1 MKETIFF
8 FIHRHMKHF
17 NLYMMGLALISSV
30 CATAQ
35 THQALP
41 QPVPGVKAQQLFK
54 KANSR
59 AEAQRPDTK
68 PTYALLTKGVR
79 MVPLAQIAKTQRT
92 EKADEMVKKTLLTGW
107 SKTENNGT
115 PETGKITYDKYGRF
129 SVVDYGSYKDLYTY
143 TTDAT
148 GAKWTTKLVRRQ
160 TGDYIENLY
169 KEERTLDANGHV
181 TKRSIYDNRYGDKDL
196 TLKEE
201 YEYDYGQDPNGVE
214 VKSVS
219 YDMYDGINQPND
231 ATLRKWFAPTKSYIE
246 VVYYPREEKVEI
258 VVDRTNYIIKKYS
271 KNDNG
276 DWELSREEYHYYS
289 AEGRDLGQM
298 ECSYAN
304 GTIYNGSGNRT
315 ELQPDTPEAGF
326 TTEIDYVMYPYTEP
340 TNTWVYNGKKVY
352 SNNYELPKTQAN
364 GDFSNKRYKYD
375 TSKGAWVLT
384 AAQTGTWTPE
394 GLLQETYEEYE
405 NGELEWRETGLYKY
419 SATGEE
425 EGYVL
430 PFKNGGYVIETDI
443 AGVDGSYYT
452 FYDKNHNVTRR
463 LRAIYTAGK
472 DSGSDSYEST
482 VPEEHI
488 YEELKNGKWVTVT
501 TDLLIGDGDNH
512 LEVKFNDKGQM
523 TQWDEYEN
531 GFHTEHV
538 VYTYLDNGYIEES
551 YDTETNKVDEYTKV
565 TIDAA
570 NVVTYINYEYNSS
583 GKIIW
588 GEKCVTYPTG
598 KQLYYKWSSDL
609 QDYQLVSTT
618 AKTLTT
624 TAADGTK
631 TSIYR
636 YVDDNGNVV
645 ETRKES
651 YYYKDDVQRS
661 ETYNKVDGQWV
672 GEEKREEEPV
682 TAPHFEVLDP
692 QDPTACNDEYFYPYD
707 GDEEEDVFP
716 NSTTNSTYWGW
727 KDGQWVV
734 TSQNNIVYSQPDDN
748 TLVQTT
754 TYLSDQT
761 ADNRDPRYEKE
772 TYYDSR
778 KRDSRNNLVEHKYGS
793 TILEIYDGTTTQNS
807 QSEVIDSYTYN
818 DEGLLTS
825 HKHEE
830 YSGQASDA
838 SASAARAAG
847 TLQLTRSTV
856 TNYYYTELNV
866 VNGIT
871 ATTADAAKPAF
882 SVSGRTV
889 SVAGKAAAISLYTLD
904 GQLVANSA
912 TGHVEAPANGAFIA
926 VSGAAKCKI
935 VVK

>member
-1 MKETIFF
+1 
-8 FIHRHMKHF
+8 MKHF

-276 DWELSREEYHYYS
+276 DWELSGEEYHYYS

-364 GDFSNKRYKYD
+364 GDFSYKRYKYD

-452 FYDKNHNVTRR
+452 FYDKNHNVTRQ
-463 LRAIYTAGK
+463 LRAIYKDGK
-472 DSGSDSYEST
+472 DSGDDAYEST
-482 VPEEHI
+482 VPEEVI

-588 GEKCVTYPTG
+588 GKKCVTYPTG

-904 GQLVANSA
+904 GQLVATSA

>member
-1 MKETIFF
+1 
-8 FIHRHMKHF
+8 MKHF

-35 THQALP
+35 TQQALP

-54 KANSR
+54 KANSSR
-59 AEAQRPDTK
+59 PAAQRPDTK
-68 PTYALLTKGVR
+68 TTYALPTKGVR

-276 DWELSREEYHYYS
+276 DWELSGEEYHYYS

-364 GDFSNKRYKYD
+364 GDFSCKRYKYD

-463 LRAIYTAGK
+463 LRAIYKDGK

>member
-1 MKETIFF
+1 
-8 FIHRHMKHF
+8 MKHF

-54 KANSR
+54 KANSSR
-59 AEAQRPDTK
+59 PAAQRPDTK
-68 PTYALLTKGVR
+68 TTYALPTKGVR

-219 YDMYDGINQPND
+219 YDLYDGINQPND

-384 AAQTGTWTPE
+384 SAETGTWTPE

-463 LRAIYTAGK
+463 LRAIYKDGK

-889 SVAGKAAAISLYTLD
+889 SVAGKAAAIILYTLD
-904 GQLVANSA
+904 GQLVATSA
-912 TGHVEAPANGAFIA
+912 TGHVVAPANGAFIA

>member
-1 MKETIFF
+1 
-8 FIHRHMKHF
+8 MKHF

-54 KANSR
+54 KANSNR

-68 PTYALLTKGVR
+68 PTYALPTKGVR

-143 TTDAT
+143 TTDAS
-148 GAKWTTKLVRRQ
+148 GAKWTSKLVRRQ

-271 KNDNG
+271 KKDRT

-463 LRAIYTAGK
+463 LRAIYKDGK
-472 DSGSDSYEST
+472 DSGDDAYEST
-482 VPEEHI
+482 VPEERI
-488 YEELKNGKWVTVT
+488 YEEWKNGKWVAVT
-501 TDLLIGDGDNH
+501 SDLMIGDGDNH
-512 LEVKFNDKGQM
+512 MEVKFNANGQM

-716 NSTTNSTYWGW
+716 NSSTNSTYWGW

-904 GQLVANSA
+904 GQLVATSA

>member
-1 MKETIFF
+1 
-8 FIHRHMKHF
+8 MKHF

-54 KANSR
+54 KANSSR
-59 AEAQRPDTK
+59 PAAQRPDTK
-68 PTYALLTKGVR
+68 TTYALPTKGVR
-79 MVPLAQIAKTQRT
+79 MVPLAQIAKTQRA

-181 TKRSIYDNRYGDKDL
+181 TKRSIYDNRYGEKDL

-271 KNDNG
+271 KKDRT

-364 GDFSNKRYKYD
+364 GDFSCKRYKYD

-463 LRAIYTAGK
+463 LRAIYKDGK

-512 LEVKFNDKGQM
+512 LEVKFNAKGQM

-904 GQLVANSA
+904 GQLVASSA

>member
-1 MKETIFF
+1 
-8 FIHRHMKHF
+8 MKHF
-17 NLYMMGLALISSV
+17 NLYMMGLALITSV

-35 THQALP
+35 TYQSLP
-41 QPVPGVKAQQLFK
+41 QPIPGVKAQQLFK
-54 KANSR
+54 KTNSSR
-59 AEAQRPDTK
+59 PAAQRPDTQTTNA
-68 PTYALLTKGVR
+68 PHIKGVR
-79 MVPLAQIAKTQRT
+79 MVPLAQIVKAQRAK
-92 EKADEMVKKTLLTGW
+92 KADEMVKKTLPTSW
-107 SKTENNGT
+107 TKTENNGT

-129 SVVDYGSYKDLYTY
+129 SVVDYGTYKDLYTY
-143 TTDAT
+143 DTNET
-148 GAKWTTKLVRRQ
+148 GSKWSKKLVRRQ
-160 TGDYIENLY
+160 RGENTVDHY
-169 KEERTLDANGHV
+169 KEERTFDQ
-181 TKRSIYDNRYGDKDL
+181 YNRVSTIKVYSDKYEPIFML
-196 TLKEE
+196 VEE
-201 YEYDYGQDPNGVE
+201 REYDYSHNAEGVE
-214 VKSVS
+214 VKNIDYIPNNDVH
-219 YDMYDGINQPND
+219 QPGQVEM
-231 ATLRKWFAPTKSYIE
+231 LKWFAPTQSYISITYDAQYEE
-246 VVYYPREEKVEI
+246 VELEVNG
-258 VVDRTNYIIKKYS
+258 TNYTLKRYS
-271 KNDNG
+271 KNRAN
-276 DWELSREEYHYYS
+276 ELVLTGTEEHYFTADGRELGYLKCSYFDGRISYR
-289 AEGRDLGQM
+289 EGRK
-298 ECSYAN
+298 
-304 GTIYNGSGNRT
+304 T
-315 ELQPDTPEAGF
+315 EILPNTPEVGF
-326 TTEIDYVMYPYTEP
+326 TTEIKYQASSYLETANEWTYSEKRVYT
-340 TNTWVYNGKKVY
+340 
-352 SNNYELPKTQAN
+352 NNQDLPKIQAN
-364 GDFSNKRYKYD
+364 GDRSYKQYSYNTD
-375 TSKGAWVLT
+375 KAEWVLKRNKT
-384 AAQTGTWTPE
+384 EEWTSEGFLKETWE
-394 GLLQETYEEYE
+394 KYYDD
-405 NGELEWRETGLYKY
+405 GELDSRETGIIKY
-419 SATGEE
+419 SAQGEE
-425 EGYVL
+425 EGYVM
-430 PFKNGGYVIETDI
+430 PFKNGGYVMETDI
-443 AGVDGSYYT
+443 PGVDGSYLT
-452 FYDKNHNVTRR
+452 FYDKNHNVTRQ
-463 LRAIYTAGK
+463 LRAIYK
-472 DSGSDSYEST
+472 DEKGDYVYEST
-482 VPEEHI
+482 VPEETI
-488 YEELKNGKWVTVT
+488 YEELKNGKWVPVT
-501 TDLLIGDGDNH
+501 TDLMLGDGDNH
-512 LEVKFNDKGQM
+512 MEVKFNAKGQM

-531 GFHTEHV
+531 GLHTEHV

-551 YDTETNKVDEYTKV
+551 YNTETNRVDEYTQV

-609 QDYQLVSTT
+609 QDYKLVSTS

-636 YVDDNGNVV
+636 EIDDNGNVV

-651 YYYKDDVQRS
+651 YYYKDDAQRR

-672 GEEKREEEPV
+672 GEEKSEQVPV
-682 TAPHFEVLDP
+682 TAPQFEVLDL

-707 GDEEEDVFP
+707 SDEEEDVFP
-716 NSTTNSTYWGW
+716 SSSTNHTSWGW
-727 KDGQWVV
+727 KDGQWAIRDQE
-734 TSQNNIVYSQPDDN
+734 TTVYSQPDDN

-847 TLQLTRSTV
+847 TLQLKRSTV
-856 TNYYYTELNV
+856 TNYYYTELDV

-871 ATTADAAKPAF
+871 ATTADATKPAF
-882 SVSGRTV
+882 AVSGRTV
-889 SVAGKAAAISLYTLD
+889 SAVGKSAAISLYTLD
-904 GQLVANSA
+904 GQLVATSA
-912 TGHVEAPANGAFIA
+912 TGHVEAPVDGIFIA

>member
-1 MKETIFF
+1 
-8 FIHRHMKHF
+8 MKHF

-463 LRAIYTAGK
+463 LRAIYKDGK

-512 LEVKFNDKGQM
+512 LEVKFNAKGQM

-904 GQLVANSA
+904 GQLVATSA

>member
-1 MKETIFF
+1 
-8 FIHRHMKHF
+8 MKHF

-68 PTYALLTKGVR
+68 PNYALPTKGVR

-148 GAKWTTKLVRRQ
+148 GAKWTTKLVCRQ

-219 YDMYDGINQPND
+219 YDLYDGINQPND

-463 LRAIYTAGK
+463 LRAIYKDGK

-512 LEVKFNDKGQM
+512 LEVKFNAKGQM

-904 GQLVANSA
+904 GQLVATSA

>member
-1 MKETIFF
+1 
-8 FIHRHMKHF
+8 MKHF

-54 KANSR
+54 KANSSR
-59 AEAQRPDTK
+59 PAAQRPDTK
-68 PTYALLTKGVR
+68 TTYALPTKGVR

-276 DWELSREEYHYYS
+276 DWELSGEEYHYYS

-463 LRAIYTAGK
+463 LRAIYKDGK

-512 LEVKFNDKGQM
+512 LEVKFNAKGQM

>member
-1 MKETIFF
+1 
-8 FIHRHMKHF
+8 MKHF

-54 KANSR
+54 KANSNR

-68 PTYALLTKGVR
+68 PTYALPTKGVR

-271 KNDNG
+271 KKDNG

-364 GDFSNKRYKYD
+364 GDFSCKRYKYD

-463 LRAIYTAGK
+463 LRAIYKDGK

-904 GQLVANSA
+904 GQLVATSA

>member
-1 MKETIFF
+1 
-8 FIHRHMKHF
+8 MKHF

-68 PTYALLTKGVR
+68 PTYAIHTKGVR
-79 MVPLAQIAKTQRT
+79 MVPLAQIAKAQRAK
-92 EKADEMVKKTLLTGW
+92 KADEMVKKTLLTGW

-219 YDMYDGINQPND
+219 YDLYDGINQPND

-463 LRAIYTAGK
+463 LRAIYKDGK

-512 LEVKFNDKGQM
+512 LEVKFNAKGQM

>member
-1 MKETIFF
+1 
-8 FIHRHMKHF
+8 MKHF

-219 YDMYDGINQPND
+219 YDLYDGINQPND

-364 GDFSNKRYKYD
+364 GDFSCKRYKYD

-463 LRAIYTAGK
+463 LRAIYKDGK
-472 DSGSDSYEST
+472 DSGDDAYEST
-482 VPEEHI
+482 VPEERI
-488 YEELKNGKWVTVT
+488 YEEWKNGKWVAVT
-501 TDLLIGDGDNH
+501 SDLMIGDGDNH
-512 LEVKFNDKGQM
+512 LEVKFNAKGQM

-682 TAPHFEVLDP
+682 TAPPFEVLDP

-734 TSQNNIVYSQPDDN
+734 TRQKNIVYSQPDDN

-904 GQLVANSA
+904 GQLVASSA
-912 TGHVEAPANGAFIA
+912 TGHVEAPADGIFIA

>member
-1 MKETIFF
+1 
-8 FIHRHMKHF
+8 MKHF

-41 QPVPGVKAQQLFK
+41 QPVPGVKVQQLFK

-68 PTYALLTKGVR
+68 PTYALPTKGVR
-79 MVPLAQIAKTQRT
+79 MVPLAQIAKAQRAK
-92 EKADEMVKKTLLTGW
+92 KADEMVKKTLLTGW

-219 YDMYDGINQPND
+219 YDLYDGINQPND

-276 DWELSREEYHYYS
+276 DWELSGEEYHYYS

-463 LRAIYTAGK
+463 LRAIYKDGK
-472 DSGSDSYEST
+472 DSGDDAYEST
-482 VPEEHI
+482 VPEERI
-488 YEELKNGKWVTVT
+488 YEEWKNSKWVAVT
-501 TDLLIGDGDNH
+501 SDLLIGDGDNH
-512 LEVKFNDKGQM
+512 LEVKFNAKGQM

-588 GEKCVTYPTG
+588 GKKCVTYPTG

-682 TAPHFEVLDP
+682 TAPHFEVIDP

-716 NSTTNSTYWGW
+716 NSSTNSTYWGW

-904 GQLVANSA
+904 GQLVATSA
-912 TGHVEAPANGAFIA
+912 TGHVEAPADGIFIA

>member
-1 MKETIFF
+1 
-8 FIHRHMKHF
+8 MKHF

-68 PTYALLTKGVR
+68 PTYALPTKGVR

-201 YEYDYGQDPNGVE
+201 YEYDYSQSPNGVE

-219 YDMYDGINQPND
+219 YDLYDGINQPND

-271 KNDNG
+271 KNENG
-276 DWELSREEYHYYS
+276 DWELSGEEYHYYS

-304 GTIYNGSGNRT
+304 GTIYNGSGNMT

-364 GDFSNKRYKYD
+364 GDFSCKRYKYD

-463 LRAIYTAGK
+463 LRAIYKDGK

-734 TSQNNIVYSQPDDN
+734 TRQNNIVYSQPDDN

-904 GQLVANSA
+904 GQLVATSA

>member
-1 MKETIFF
+1 
-8 FIHRHMKHF
+8 MKHF

-68 PTYALLTKGVR
+68 PTYALPTKGVR
-79 MVPLAQIAKTQRT
+79 MVPLAQIAKTQRA

-276 DWELSREEYHYYS
+276 DWELSGEEYHYYS

-364 GDFSNKRYKYD
+364 GDFSCKRYKYD

-452 FYDKNHNVTRR
+452 FYDKNHNVTRQ
-463 LRAIYTAGK
+463 LRAIYKDGK

-512 LEVKFNDKGQM
+512 LEVKFNAKGQM

-583 GKIIW
+583 CKIIW

-748 TLVQTT
+748 TLVQIT

-889 SVAGKAAAISLYTLD
+889 SVAGKAAGKAAAISLYTLD
-904 GQLVANSA
+904 GQLVATSA

>member
-1 MKETIFF
+1 
-8 FIHRHMKHF
+8 MKHF

-54 KANSR
+54 KANSNR
-59 AEAQRPDTK
+59 AEAQRPNTK
-68 PTYALLTKGVR
+68 PTYAIHTKGVR
-79 MVPLAQIAKTQRT
+79 IVPLAQIAKAQRA
-92 EKADEMVKKTLLTGW
+92 EKADEMVKKTLLTSW
-107 SKTENNGT
+107 SYSEDNGT

-276 DWELSREEYHYYS
+276 DWELSGEEYHYYS

-452 FYDKNHNVTRR
+452 FYDKNHNVTRQ
-463 LRAIYTAGK
+463 LRAIYKDGK
-472 DSGSDSYEST
+472 DSGDDAYEST
-482 VPEEHI
+482 VPEEVI

-651 YYYKDDVQRS
+651 YYYKDGVQRS

-748 TLVQTT
+748 TLVQIT

-904 GQLVANSA
+904 GQLVATSA

>member
-1 MKETIFF
+1 
-8 FIHRHMKHF
+8 MKHF

-54 KANSR
+54 KANSNR

-68 PTYALLTKGVR
+68 PTYALPTKGVR

-143 TTDAT
+143 TTDAS
-148 GAKWTTKLVRRQ
+148 GAKWTSKLVRRQ

-219 YDMYDGINQPND
+219 YDLYDGINQPND

-463 LRAIYTAGK
+463 LRAIYKDGK

-482 VPEEHI
+482 MPEEHI

-512 LEVKFNDKGQM
+512 LEVKFNAKGQM

-904 GQLVANSA
+904 GQLVATSA

>member
-8 FIHRHMKHF
+8 LNHRLMKHF

-41 QPVPGVKAQQLFK
+41 QPVPGVKVQQLFK

-68 PTYALLTKGVR
+68 PTYALPTKGVR
-79 MVPLAQIAKTQRT
+79 MVPLAQIAKTQRAK
-92 EKADEMVKKTLLTGW
+92 KADEMVKKTLLTSW
-107 SKTENNGT
+107 SYSEDNGT
-115 PETGKITYDKYGRF
+115 PETSKITYDKYGRF

-201 YEYDYGQDPNGVE
+201 YEYDYSQSPNGVE

-219 YDMYDGINQPND
+219 YDLYDGINQPND

-276 DWELSREEYHYYS
+276 DWELSGEEYHYYS

-364 GDFSNKRYKYD
+364 GDLSYKRYKYD

-463 LRAIYTAGK
+463 LRAIYKDGK

-482 VPEEHI
+482 VPEEVI

-904 GQLVANSA
+904 GQLVATSA

>member
-1 MKETIFF
+1 
-8 FIHRHMKHF
+8 MKHF

-68 PTYALLTKGVR
+68 PTYALPTKGVR

-92 EKADEMVKKTLLTGW
+92 EKADEMVKKTLLTSW

-219 YDMYDGINQPND
+219 YDLYDGINQPND

-276 DWELSREEYHYYS
+276 DWELSGEEYHYYS

-463 LRAIYTAGK
+463 LRAIYKDGK

-512 LEVKFNDKGQM
+512 LEVKFNAKGQM

-904 GQLVANSA
+904 GQLVATSA

>member
-1 MKETIFF
+1 
-8 FIHRHMKHF
+8 MKHF

-54 KANSR
+54 KANSSR
-59 AEAQRPDTK
+59 PAAQRPDTK
-68 PTYALLTKGVR
+68 TTYALPTKGVR
-79 MVPLAQIAKTQRT
+79 MVPLAQIAKTQRA

-463 LRAIYTAGK
+463 LRAIYKDGK

-512 LEVKFNDKGQM
+512 LEVKFNAKGQM

-871 ATTADAAKPAF
+871 AITADAAKPAF

-904 GQLVANSA
+904 GQLVATSA

>member
-1 MKETIFF
+1 
-8 FIHRHMKHF
+8 MKHF

-54 KANSR
+54 KANSNR
-59 AEAQRPDTK
+59 AEAQRPNTK
-68 PTYALLTKGVR
+68 PTYAIHTKGVR

-271 KNDNG
+271 KNENG
-276 DWELSREEYHYYS
+276 DWELSGEEYHYYS

-364 GDFSNKRYKYD
+364 GDFSCKRYKYD

-443 AGVDGSYYT
+443 TGVDGSYYT

-463 LRAIYTAGK
+463 LRAIYKDGK

-734 TSQNNIVYSQPDDN
+734 TRQNNIVYSQPDDN

-904 GQLVANSA
+904 GQLVATSA

>member
-1 MKETIFF
+1 
-8 FIHRHMKHF
+8 MKHF

-41 QPVPGVKAQQLFK
+41 QPVPGMKAQQLFK

-68 PTYALLTKGVR
+68 PTYALPTKGVR
-79 MVPLAQIAKTQRT
+79 MVPLAQIAKTQRA
-92 EKADEMVKKTLLTGW
+92 EKADEMVKKTLLSSW

-143 TTDAT
+143 TTDAS

-276 DWELSREEYHYYS
+276 DWELSGEEYHYYS

-298 ECSYAN
+298 ECSFAH
-304 GTIYNGSGNRT
+304 GTIYNGSGNMT

-326 TTEIDYVMYPYTEP
+326 TTEIDYVMYPYTVP

-364 GDFSNKRYKYD
+364 GDFSCKRYKYD

-384 AAQTGTWTPE
+384 SAQTGTWTPE
-394 GLLQETYEEYE
+394 GLLQKTYEEYE
-405 NGELEWRETGLYKY
+405 NGELEWSETGLYKY

-425 EGYVL
+425 EGCVL

-463 LRAIYTAGK
+463 LRAIYKDGK
-472 DSGSDSYEST
+472 DSGSYDSA
-482 VPEEHI
+482 VPNAKI
-488 YEELKNGKWVTVT
+488 YEEWKGGKWVDVT
-501 TDLLIGDGDNH
+501 SDLMIGDGANH
-512 LEVKFNDKGQM
+512 MEVKFNAKGQM

-531 GFHTEHV
+531 GLHTEHV

-551 YDTETNKVDEYTKV
+551 YNTMTNKVDEYTKV
-565 TIDAA
+565 TVDAA
-570 NVVTYINYEYNSS
+570 NVVTYINYEYSS
-583 GKIIW
+583 STTSSQITW
-588 GEKCVTYPTG
+588 GEKYVTYPTG
-598 KQLYYKWSSDL
+598 KRIIYRWDTDTQEFVMDA
-609 QDYQLVSTT
+609 TT
-618 AKTLTT
+618 VNSLTS
-624 TAADGTK
+624 TAADGTR
-631 TSIYR
+631 TTIYR
-636 YVDDNGNVV
+636 EIDDNGNVV

-651 YYYKDDVQRS
+651 YYDKDGASRREIYS
-661 ETYNKVDGQWV
+661 KVDGQWV
-672 GEEKREEEPV
+672 GEQKSEEEPV
-682 TAPHFEVLDP
+682 TRPQFEVLDL
-692 QDPTACNDEYFYPYD
+692 QDPIACNDEYFYPSD
-707 GDEEEDVFP
+707 IDDEVDVFP
-716 NSTTNSTYWGW
+716 SSTTNYTNWGW
-727 KDGQWVV
+727 KDGQWVLREQMA
-734 TSQNNIVYSQPDDN
+734 TVYSQPDDN
-748 TLVQTT
+748 TLVMTT
-754 TYLSDQT
+754 TSISDQT
-761 ADNRDPRYEKE
+761 VDNRGPRYEKY
-772 TYYDSR
+772 TNFDSR
-778 KRDSRNNLVEHKYGS
+778 KRDSRNNLVEHKYGT

-807 QSEVIDSYTYN
+807 QSEIIDSYTYN

-838 SASAARAAG
+838 SVSAARAASS
-847 TLQLTRSTV
+847 LQLKRSTI
-856 TNYYYTELNV
+856 TNYYYTELDV

-871 ATTADAAKPAF
+871 ATTADAPKPAF
-882 SVSGRTV
+882 AVSGRSV

-904 GQLVANSA
+904 GQLVATSA
-912 TGHVEAPANGAFIA
+912 TGQVEAPADGIFIA

>member
-1 MKETIFF
+1 
-8 FIHRHMKHF
+8 MKHF

-54 KANSR
+54 KANSNR
-59 AEAQRPDTK
+59 AEAQRPNTK
-68 PTYALLTKGVR
+68 PTYAIHTKGVR
-79 MVPLAQIAKTQRT
+79 MVPLAQIAKTQRA
-92 EKADEMVKKTLLTGW
+92 EKADEMVKKTLLTSW
-107 SKTENNGT
+107 SYSEDNGT
-115 PETGKITYDKYGRF
+115 PETSKITYDKYGRF
-129 SVVDYGSYKDLYTY
+129 SVVDYGTYKDLYTY
-143 TTDAT
+143 DVNET
-148 GAKWTTKLVRRQ
+148 GAKWSTKLVRRQ
-160 TGDYIENLY
+160 TGETIEDRY
-169 KEERTLDANGHV
+169 KEERTFDQYNRVSTIKVYEYRDHYGFMFDNGLMLV
-181 TKRSIYDNRYGDKDL
+181 
-196 TLKEE
+196 KER
-201 YEYDYGQDPNGVE
+201 EYDYSQDPKGIE
-214 VKSVS
+214 VKNVD
-219 YDMYDGINQPND
+219 YARYEGVCQPEQVE
-231 ATLRKWFAPTKSYIE
+231 LLKWFAPTKSYISITYNAQYDKVDFE
-246 VVYYPREEKVEI
+246 VNG
-258 VVDRTNYIIKKYS
+258 TNYTLKRYRKDYNNEWVLSNTEERYFTADGREIGYLNCTYS
-271 KNDNG
+271 DGEISNSDGHK
-276 DWELSREEYHYYS
+276 
-289 AEGRDLGQM
+289 
-298 ECSYAN
+298 
-304 GTIYNGSGNRT
+304 T
-315 ELQPDTPEAGF
+315 ELLPNTPEAGY
-326 TTEIDYVMYPYTEP
+326 TTEIHSHMNSYSEP
-340 TNTWVYNGKKVY
+340 SNTWVYNEKYVY
-352 SNNYELPKTQAN
+352 SNNYELPKIQAN
-364 GDFSNKRYKYD
+364 GDLSYKRYKYD

-384 AAQTGTWTPE
+384 SAETGTWTPE
-394 GLLQETYEEYE
+394 GLLQGTYEEYD
-405 NGELEWRETGLYKY
+405 NGVLDYTETALFKY

-463 LRAIYTAGK
+463 LRAIYKDGK

-512 LEVKFNDKGQM
+512 LEVKFNAKGQM

-807 QSEVIDSYTYN
+807 HSEVIDSYTYN

-871 ATTADAAKPAF
+871 AITADAAKPAF

-904 GQLVANSA
+904 GQLVATSA

>member
-1 MKETIFF
+1 
-8 FIHRHMKHF
+8 MKHF

-41 QPVPGVKAQQLFK
+41 HPVPGVKAQQLFK
-54 KANSR
+54 KANSSR
-59 AEAQRPDTK
+59 PAAQRPDTK
-68 PTYALLTKGVR
+68 TTYALPTKGVR
-79 MVPLAQIAKTQRT
+79 MVPLAQIAKTQRA
-92 EKADEMVKKTLLTGW
+92 EKADEMVKKTLLTSW
-107 SKTENNGT
+107 SKAIDSYT
-115 PETGKITYDKYGRF
+115 PETGQITYDKYGRF

-148 GAKWTTKLVRRQ
+148 GAKWTTKRVCRQ

-201 YEYDYGQDPNGVE
+201 YEYDYSQSPNGVE

-219 YDMYDGINQPND
+219 YDLYDGINQPND

-271 KNDNG
+271 KKDRT

-463 LRAIYTAGK
+463 LRAIYKDGK

-904 GQLVANSA
+904 GQLVATSV

>member
-1 MKETIFF
+1 M
-8 FIHRHMKHF
+8 
-17 NLYMMGLALISSV
+17 
-30 CATAQ
+30 
-35 THQALP
+35 
-41 QPVPGVKAQQLFK
+41 
-54 KANSR
+54 
-59 AEAQRPDTK
+59 
-68 PTYALLTKGVR
+68 
-79 MVPLAQIAKTQRT
+79 
-92 EKADEMVKKTLLTGW
+92 
-107 SKTENNGT
+107 
-115 PETGKITYDKYGRF
+115 
-129 SVVDYGSYKDLYTY
+129 
-143 TTDAT
+143 
-148 GAKWTTKLVRRQ
+148 
-160 TGDYIENLY
+160 
-169 KEERTLDANGHV
+169 
-181 TKRSIYDNRYGDKDL
+181 

-219 YDMYDGINQPND
+219 YDLYDGINQPND

-246 VVYYPREEKVEI
+246 VVYSPREEKVEI
-258 VVDRTNYIIKKYS
+258 VVDRTDYIIKKYR

-276 DWELSREEYHYYS
+276 DWELSGEEYHYYS

-298 ECSYAN
+298 ECSFAH

-326 TTEIDYVMYPYTEP
+326 TTEIDYVMYPYTVP

-364 GDFSNKRYKYD
+364 GDRSEKRYKYD

-384 AAQTGTWTPE
+384 TAQIGTWTPE

-405 NGELEWRETGLYKY
+405 NGELEWSETGLYKY

-443 AGVDGSYYT
+443 SGVDGSYYT
-452 FYDKNHNVTRR
+452 FYDKKHNVTRR
-463 LRAIYTAGK
+463 LRAIYKDGK

-512 LEVKFNDKGQM
+512 LEVKFNAKGQM

-871 ATTADAAKPAF
+871 ATTADAAKSAF

-904 GQLVANSA
+904 GQLVASSA
-912 TGHVEAPANGAFIA
+912 TGHVEAPADGIFIA

>member
-1 MKETIFF
+1 
-8 FIHRHMKHF
+8 MKHF

-276 DWELSREEYHYYS
+276 DWELSGEEYHYYS

-364 GDFSNKRYKYD
+364 GDFSCKRYKYD

-463 LRAIYTAGK
+463 LRAIYKDGK

-501 TDLLIGDGDNH
+501 TDLLIGDGYNH

-531 GFHTEHV
+531 SFHTEHV

-904 GQLVANSA
+904 GQLVATSA

>member
-1 MKETIFF
+1 
-8 FIHRHMKHF
+8 MKHF

-54 KANSR
+54 KANSSR
-59 AEAQRPDTK
+59 PAAQRPDTK
-68 PTYALLTKGVR
+68 TTYALPTKGVR
-79 MVPLAQIAKTQRT
+79 MVPLAQIAKTQRA
-92 EKADEMVKKTLLTGW
+92 EKADEMVKKTLLTSW
-107 SKTENNGT
+107 SKAIDSYT

-219 YDMYDGINQPND
+219 YDLYDGINQPND

-271 KNDNG
+271 KKDNG
-276 DWELSREEYHYYS
+276 DWELSGEEYHYYS

-452 FYDKNHNVTRR
+452 FYDKNHNVTRQ
-463 LRAIYTAGK
+463 LRAIYKDGK
-472 DSGSDSYEST
+472 DSGDDAYEST
-482 VPEEHI
+482 VPEEVI

-904 GQLVANSA
+904 GQLVATSA

>member
-1 MKETIFF
+1 
-8 FIHRHMKHF
+8 MKHF
-17 NLYMMGLALISSV
+17 NLYMMGLALISTV

-41 QPVPGVKAQQLFK
+41 QPVPGVKAQLLFK
-54 KANSR
+54 KANSSR
-59 AEAQRPDTK
+59 PAAQRPYTK
-68 PTYALLTKGVR
+68 TTYALPTKGVR

-463 LRAIYTAGK
+463 LRAIYKDGK

-512 LEVKFNDKGQM
+512 LEVKFNAKGQM

-651 YYYKDDVQRS
+651 YYYKDDIQRS

-904 GQLVANSA
+904 GQLVATSA

>member
-1 MKETIFF
+1 
-8 FIHRHMKHF
+8 MKHF

-54 KANSR
+54 KANSSR
-59 AEAQRPDTK
+59 PAAQRPDTK
-68 PTYALLTKGVR
+68 TTYALPTKGVR
-79 MVPLAQIAKTQRT
+79 MVPLAQIAKAQRAK
-92 EKADEMVKKTLLTGW
+92 KADEMVKKTLLTGW

-219 YDMYDGINQPND
+219 YDLYDGINQPND

-271 KNDNG
+271 KKDRT

-364 GDFSNKRYKYD
+364 GDFSCKRYKYD

-405 NGELEWRETGLYKY
+405 NGELEWSETGLYKY

-463 LRAIYTAGK
+463 LRAIYKDGK

-512 LEVKFNDKGQM
+512 LEVKFNAKGQM

-588 GEKCVTYPTG
+588 GKKCVTYPTG

-682 TAPHFEVLDP
+682 TAPHFEVIDP

-904 GQLVANSA
+904 GQLVATSA